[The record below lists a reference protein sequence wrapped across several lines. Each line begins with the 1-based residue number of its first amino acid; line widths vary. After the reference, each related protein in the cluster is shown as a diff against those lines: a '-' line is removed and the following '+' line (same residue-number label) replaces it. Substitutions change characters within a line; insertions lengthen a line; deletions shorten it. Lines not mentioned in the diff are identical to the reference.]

1 MRAAATPDTAHLAP
15 PGRGAL
21 RHEKKLL
28 LGVDFKD
35 SAPCMEPS
43 EPADISPDTGFF
55 LPSLSLN
62 FIQPGQDHFHE

>member
-21 RHEKKLL
+21 RDEKKLL

-43 EPADISPDTGFF
+43 EPGYGTSP
-55 LPSLSLN
+55 
-62 FIQPGQDHFHE
+62 